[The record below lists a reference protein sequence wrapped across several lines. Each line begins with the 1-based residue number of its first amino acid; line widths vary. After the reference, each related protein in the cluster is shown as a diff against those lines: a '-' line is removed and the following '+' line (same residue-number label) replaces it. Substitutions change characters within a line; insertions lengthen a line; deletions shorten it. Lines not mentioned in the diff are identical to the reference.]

1 MTPGREL
8 AALISGTGMPT
19 PSDRELPLSVG
30 SLLSQWDARC
40 GSGSAAQPSNRVSD
54 PLTTRERNV
63 LAFISQGCSNTR
75 RCPIGREG
83 FLIREARRAPASS
96 AVRNCR
102 PFAQVSVCFFASPFD
117 APGDPPFGGSRER
130 GGCAISMGEKKPQR
144 PQWRHPPRRQ
154 RDVQR
159 KCRSS
164 SPRPNGDLAPALR
177 LQRLSHFA
185 SKAQLRRCVGL
196 KSQK

>member
-8 AALISGTGMPT
+8 AALIPGTGMPT
-19 PSDRELPLSVG
+19 RTANFHFLWESCLRSGMPAMRVAAPCSPATASAIR
-30 SLLSQWDARC
+30 SLH
-40 GSGSAAQPSNRVSD
+40 GSATSWHLSAKAAPIRGGIKWV
-54 PLTTRERNV
+54 
-63 LAFISQGCSNTR
+63 AKACS
-75 RCPIGREG
+75 
-83 FLIREARRAPASS
+83 FVRRATSTCIVGRPQLPAL
-96 AVRNCR
+96 R
-102 PFAQVSVCFFASPFD
+102 PVSVCFFASPFD

-196 KSQK
+196 KSEK